1 MYKKVNPRTYEC
13 SVTVPE
19 GQVRPLFKLSKGII
33 RAELTYDATICV
45 EMQRL
50 IRQKEELLRRLYFL
64 KKFGFPYGCVCE
76 PRFEFV
82 PYHSIHRAVATK
94 DGRRTDYAFN
104 GIRYMTKQL
113 KMTAKGW
120 QVEFIYRD

>member
-19 GQVRPLFKLSKGII
+19 GQVRPILKLSKGII

-50 IRQKEELLRRLYFL
+50 IRRKEELLRRLYFL
-64 KKFGFPYGCVCE
+64 KKFGFPCGCV
-76 PRFEFV
+76 RDIGIEFFH
-82 PYHSIHRAVATK
+82 YHSIHRAVATK
-94 DGRRTDYAFN
+94 DGRQTDYAFN
-104 GIRYMTKQL
+104 GIRYMTKRL

-120 QVEFIYRD
+120 QVEFIYID

>member
-19 GQVRPLFKLSKGII
+19 GQVRPLLKLSKGII

-64 KKFGFPYGCVCE
+64 KKFGFPCGCVCDL
-76 PRFEFV
+76 RVEFFA
-82 PYHSIHRAVATK
+82 YHSIHRAVVTK
-94 DGRRTDYAFN
+94 DGRQTDYAFN

>member
-50 IRQKEELLRRLYFL
+50 IRQKEELLGSLYFL
-64 KKFGFPYGCVCE
+64 KKFGFPYGCVFDL
-76 PRFEFV
+76 PFQFFFGYSVFRKS
-82 PYHSIHRAVATK
+82 YSK
-94 DGRRTDYAFN
+94 DGCRTDYTFN
-104 GIRYMTKQL
+104 GTKYMTKLL
-113 KMTAKGW
+113 KPTKNGW